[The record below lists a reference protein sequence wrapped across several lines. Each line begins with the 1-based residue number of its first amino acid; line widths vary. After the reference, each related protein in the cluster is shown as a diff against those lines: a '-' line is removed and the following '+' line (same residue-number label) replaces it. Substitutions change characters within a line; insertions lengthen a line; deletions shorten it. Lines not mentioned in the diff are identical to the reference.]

1 MRQLLETEQKAL
13 EINLNPKIYG
23 TFAEIGAGQEVAR
36 HFFQVGA
43 AAGTI
48 AKTMSAYDKIYSDQ
62 IYGTEPSGRYVCETR
77 LYKMLDHEATLMM
90 DRLRDERPDT
100 TFFVFADTVAAV
112 NYSRT
117 IKGDGWLGLRFQ
129 TRPDG
134 EFNDLTLHVRMF
146 DNDNQLQQQAI
157 GILGVNMIYAAYH
170 YADRPHVL
178 VQSLHDSLKGRV
190 AIDMIHLDG
199 PDFQVD
205 DRLLSLWLVEYGL
218 SEVAMFGK
226 DGRGVHA
233 SEFLYRRSVMIV
245 RGSFRPATLVNQDML
260 RSSYHQF
267 RHAPDVDPAKTQLL
281 TELTLENLGTD
292 GDLDERDFLDRAVL
306 LNAIGQTVVISSYT
320 NHRSLVDYLAEFKV
334 PHIGIV
340 FGVRELLDLITEK
353 YYQNQDGRLLAAFGE
368 LFTRNVKIYVYPAL
382 QEGSAELMTAANIPI
397 PEGVKFLYRH
407 LLDSG
412 QIEDVTGYQPEHL
425 HIFSREVLAGLRT
438 GAAGWEGMVPDKVAD
453 LIKEKCLFGYPS
465 ERLEFE
471 Y

>member
-1 MRQLLETEQKAL
+1 
-13 EINLNPKIYG
+13 
-23 TFAEIGAGQEVAR
+23 
-36 HFFQVGA
+36 
-43 AAGTI
+43 
-48 AKTMSAYDKIYSDQ
+48 
-62 IYGTEPSGRYVCETR
+62 
-77 LYKMLDHEATLMM
+77 
-90 DRLRDERPDT
+90 
-100 TFFVFADTVAAV
+100 
-112 NYSRT
+112 
-117 IKGDGWLGLRFQ
+117 
-129 TRPDG
+129 
-134 EFNDLTLHVRMF
+134 
-146 DNDNQLQQQAI
+146 
-157 GILGVNMIYAAYH
+157 
-170 YADRPHVL
+170 
-178 VQSLHDSLKGRV
+178 
-190 AIDMIHLDG
+190 MIHLDG

-205 DRLLSLWLVEYGL
+205 DRLLSLWLVKYGL

-267 RHAPDVDPAKTQLL
+267 RHAPDVDPTKTQLL
-281 TELTLENLGTD
+281 TELTMENLGTD

-382 QEGSAELMTAANIPI
+382 QEGSADVMTAENIPI

-412 QIEDVTGYQPEHL
+412 QIEDVTGYHPEHL
-425 HIFSREVLAGLRT
+425 HIFSREVLTTLRT
-438 GAAGWEGMVPDKVAD
+438 GASGWEEMVPDKVAD